1 MSIYIETNGDSLFKY
16 GEELCG
22 DKVEIVRT
30 DEAVTVVLADGLG
43 SGVKANILASLTSK
57 IAATMLS
64 QGAEIADVVETIAST
79 LPVCKERGVAY
90 STFTMLR
97 IFENGE
103 TQMVE
108 FDNPEA
114 IVLRRG
120 KVLELEKNVFEID
133 GKTIKE
139 SRFVQQPGDVCVMFS
154 DGAIHAGVG
163 MLLNFGWQRENIL
176 DYILRAYK
184 PGMTA
189 RAITKLMLAA
199 CDSLY
204 MEKPG
209 DDTTFVTTRF
219 RRAEPAY
226 IMVGPPVEK
235 GRDSEIVSQFLEAQ
249 GMKVICGGTTSQI
262 VSRVSGKQIRVK
274 LEYISPDVPPTAQM
288 EGVDLVTEGVITLGK
303 AYDIISKYCT
313 GEGKAEEAIPD
324 LDLQDGASRL
334 AKLLLEQCTE
344 AHFYVGR
351 ALNPAHQNP
360 DMSID
365 LSIKLRLVEDIA
377 KALRGLGKKVTVAY
391 N

>member
-184 PGMTA
+184 PG
-189 RAITKLMLAA
+189 
-199 CDSLY
+199 
-204 MEKPG
+204 
-209 DDTTFVTTRF
+209 DDTTFVTTRI